1 MFVAVPVYLC
11 IHSLLNCNFFL
22 RILQVEA
29 LAVQLTQRE
38 GELIQEKAEVKKLA
52 NFLKQV
58 SCPVLHGDERSL
70 IRNSKRKE
78 DQAL

>member
-1 MFVAVPVYLC
+1 
-11 IHSLLNCNFFL
+11 
-22 RILQVEA
+22 VEA

-58 SCPVLHGDERSL
+58 ILSL
-70 IRNSKRKE
+70 KE
-78 DQAL
+78 FGIFFSSQ